1 MSYNMTLNLIQLY
14 KTKIKVILTGY
25 IILVHSLVDVKT
37 SHYMCRIGD
46 FEHVVCK
53 IEYLWVI

>member
-53 IEYLWVI
+53 IEYL